1 MEKQDAM
8 NYLNEFFKDSHNRK
22 LLNNKKF
29 VDLYNSINSY
39 LRQRLYDYNLNDD
52 IVSYLTEVLLS
63 ADLNPLENLEG
74 IPARYMIKNKSL
86 ESFEV
91 PNGIYMIGDYAFAR
105 CIHLT
110 NVILPKSLIFINIGS
125 FCGCGI
131 RSIELPESLK
141 FIYYSAFKECIYL
154 QHLEIPGGVEKLFDN
169 AFDSC
174 INLIDVTISEGVE
187 FIDGHVFKSCSSLK
201 EVYLPK
207 SIKYINNNAF
217 EGDNNLH
224 DIYYAGSIEEFKMI
238 DFGILFN
245 NLKIIW
251 RGKNIHCNDGVIKLS

>member
-1 MEKQDAM
+1 MDKQEAL

-29 VDLYNSINSY
+29 ADLYNSINSY
-39 LRQRLYDYNLNDD
+39 LSQRYNLGDY

-63 ADLNPLENLEG
+63 SGFNPLENLEN
-74 IPARYMIKNKSL
+74 IPARYMIKNKFL
-86 ESFEV
+86 ESFKV
-91 PNGIYMIGDYAFAR
+91 PDNIVMIGDYAFAR
-105 CIHLT
+105 CIHLSSIT
-110 NVILPKSLIFINIGS
+110 LSSKLMFINIGS
-125 FCGCGI
+125 FCGCGL

-154 QHLEIPGGVEKLFDN
+154 QHVEIPGGVEELLDS
-169 AFDSC
+169 AFESC
-174 INLIDVTISEGVE
+174 ISLTDVKINEGVE
-187 FIDGHVFKSCSSLK
+187 FIDGHVFKGCSSLK

-217 EGDNNLH
+217 EGDDNLH
-224 DIYYAGSIEEFKMI
+224 DIYYTGSIEEFKMI

-251 RGKNIHCNDGVIKLS
+251 RDKNIHCNDEVIKM

>member
-1 MEKQDAM
+1 MDKQTAM
-8 NYLNEFFKDSHNRK
+8 NCLDEFFKDSHNRK
-22 LLNNKKF
+22 LLNNKDF
-29 VDLYNSINSY
+29 ANLYISINSY
-39 LRQRLYDYNLNDD
+39 LMQHSYDTENDL
-52 IVSYLTEVLLS
+52 VSYLTEVLLS
-63 ADLNPLENLEG
+63 AGFNPLENLEN

-86 ESFEV
+86 EFFEV
-91 PNGIYMIGDYAFAR
+91 PNNIVMIGDYAFAR
-105 CIHLT
+105 CT
-110 NVILPKSLIFINIGS
+110 NLNNISLSNKLMFINIGS

-131 RSIELPESLK
+131 RSIELPDSLK

-174 INLIDVTISEGVE
+174 INLLDVKINEGVE
-187 FIDGHVFKSCSSLK
+187 FIDGHVFKGCSSLK

-217 EGDNNLH
+217 EGDDNLH
-224 DIYYAGSIEEFKMI
+224 DIYYAGSVEEFKMI

-251 RGKNIHCNDGVIKLS
+251 KDKNIHCNDGTIKMQL